1 MYSVVSAPTVTEAG
15 LVVITSLVVDPG
27 LTVIAADVPT
37 GLGEFGSVPV
47 MVGVSEASVKINP
60 PRVKTPFVK
69 VRAPLA
75 GLVGET
81 PSLGEL
87 VAVQVQLMVL
97 EPV

>member
-1 MYSVVSAPTVTEAG
+1 M
-15 LVVITSLVVDPG
+15 VVDPG
-27 LTVIAADVPT
+27 LTVIAAEVPA
-37 GLGEFGSVPV
+37 GLGELGSVPV
-47 MVGVSEASVKINP
+47 IVGVSEASVKINP
-60 PRVKTPFVK
+60 PKVKTPFVK
-69 VRAPLA
+69 VRAPLE